1 VTVKFNGFSMPEG
14 SFFPPEFREL
24 LPDIDTVAELK
35 VILYLLDRY
44 FQAGL
49 DAQPL
54 TLDQIQEATGLSRYG
69 VNEGLK
75 RARQRGT
82 IKRRCIG
89 GRYGYEPNLDRS
101 LKIRLS
107 CHESSSFPD
116 SFPKPSDTHASESE
130 LRAQIYK
137 ALVAEFGVSA
147 RVADDI
153 ATGREVEY
161 VQRHIDYARAAVAS
175 GFAKSRPGYVV
186 ASIRDD
192 WGPPLGYVEPK
203 EKARWYTDE
212 EFELFFEHG
221 DDPRFEGGD
230 DGG

>member
-1 VTVKFNGFSMPEG
+1 MTVKFSGFSMPEG

-35 VILYLLDRY
+35 VVLHLLDRY

-82 IKRRCIG
+82 IKRRCLA
-89 GRYGYEPNLDRS
+89 GRYAYEPNLDKS

-107 CHESSSFPD
+107 CHESSSPAF
-116 SFPKPSDTHASESE
+116 SGSSPKTSDDHASESE
-130 LRAQIYK
+130 IRAQIYK
-137 ALVAEFGVSA
+137 TLHLEFGVA
-147 RVADDI
+147 AHVAENI
-153 ATGREVEY
+153 ANGWEVEY
-161 VQRHIDYARAAVAS
+161 LERHINYARYAVAS
-175 GFAKSRPGYVV
+175 GFAKKKQGYIV

-192 WGPPLGYVEPK
+192 WGPPLGYVEPT
-203 EKARWYTDE
+203 EAHTWYTDE
-212 EFELFFEHG
+212 EFEQFFEH
-221 DDPRFEGGD
+221 
-230 DGG
+230 